1 MKIKLALA
9 GILLSLGLATPA
21 LAHGG
26 GYGQGHGYGPGYGYG
41 QWELIGTRQ
50 VDFRTESDR
59 VAVRGYERFRQ
70 IKVCVYNRPVHFL
83 DMDVRFANGGRQDI
97 FVRDVIRPG
106 DCTRAIDL
114 RGHRRDLHAVS
125 FIYRSLGG
133 QRRIGYGHN
142 KAIVQVFAR

>member
-1 MKIKLALA
+1 MNLKLILA
-9 GILLSLGLATPA
+9 GALLSLGLAAPA

-26 GYGQGHGYGPGYGYG
+26 GSGHGPGYRPGS
-41 QWELIGTRQ
+41 WELIGTRQ
-50 VDFRTESDR
+50 VDFRTERDR

-97 FVRDVIRPG
+97 HVRDVIRPG

-133 QRRIGYGHN
+133 HRRVAYGHR
-142 KAIVQVFAR
+142 AIVQVFAR

>member
-1 MKIKLALA
+1 MKTKLALA
-9 GILLSLGLATPA
+9 GILLSFGLATPA

-26 GYGQGHGYGPGYGYG
+26 GYGYGPGYHRGA
-41 QWELIGTRQ
+41 WELIGTRQ
-50 VDFRTESDR
+50 VDFRTERDR

-83 DMDVRFANGGRQDI
+83 DMDVRFANGGHQDI
-97 FVRDVIRPG
+97 HVRDVIRPG

-114 RGHRRDLHAVS
+114 RGHRRDLHAIS
-125 FIYRSLGG
+125 FIYRSLGRYHRIAHG
-133 QRRIGYGHN
+133 Q

>member
-1 MKIKLALA
+1 MNLKLVIAGAL
-9 GILLSLGLATPA
+9 LTFGLATPA
-21 LAHGG
+21 LAHGNN
-26 GYGQGHGYGPGYGYG
+26 HGYGPGYRPG
-41 QWELIGTRQ
+41 QWELIGSRQ
-50 VDFRTESDR
+50 VDFRTERDR
-59 VAVRGYERFRQ
+59 IAVRGYERFRQ

-97 FVRDVIRPG
+97 HVRDVIRPG

-114 RGHRRDLHAVS
+114 RGHRRDLNAVS

-133 QRRIGYGHN
+133 HRRVAYGH